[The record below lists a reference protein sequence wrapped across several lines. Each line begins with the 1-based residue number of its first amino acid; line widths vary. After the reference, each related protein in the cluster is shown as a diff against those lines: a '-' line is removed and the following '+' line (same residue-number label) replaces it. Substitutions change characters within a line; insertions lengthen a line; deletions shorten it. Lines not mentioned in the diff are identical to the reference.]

1 MSPLNPGPIQRGSGP
16 QIKAN
21 DERTPLLAAVASA
34 PLAEAAEAE
43 TSSEEHHRAHVD
55 EEEEEEEEHKPL
67 DMIQI
72 FLLCYT
78 RLVEPIA
85 FFSIFPYITYMTE
98 KTGGVAP
105 EDVGFYTGLIE
116 SLFSATQM
124 CVMIFWGKVSVPVDV
139 DHELLKDADA
149 YRLPTVLVGNQ
160 F

>member
-1 MSPLNPGPIQRGSGP
+1 MSPLKPGPAQGGNHH
-16 QIKAN
+16 QIHAN

-43 TSSEEHHRAHVD
+43 ISAEEHHPAIAED
-55 EEEEEEEEHKPL
+55 EEEEEAKPL

-85 FFSIFPYITYMTE
+85 FFSIFPYITYMIE

-124 CVMIFWGKVSVPVDV
+124 CVMIFWGKVRTAVDGV
-139 DHELLKDADA
+139 GVLFTSADGH
-149 YRLPTVLVGNQ
+149 RLPTVLVESRS
-160 F
+160 

>member
-1 MSPLNPGPIQRGSGP
+1 MSPLKSGP
-16 QIKAN
+16 AQGGNHHQIHAN

-43 TSSEEHHRAHVD
+43 ISAEEHHPATAED
-55 EEEEEEEEHKPL
+55 EEEEEDKPL

-85 FFSIFPYITYMTE
+85 FFSIFPYITYMIE

-124 CVMIFWGKVSVPVDV
+124 CVMIFWGKVRTAVNGFSV
-139 DHELLKDADA
+139 LFGSADGH
-149 YRLPTVLVGNQ
+149 RLPTVLVESRS
-160 F
+160 